1 MFESLFID
9 PAVVKRHREGALAS
23 ERVAYLEG
31 LVERGVARAT
41 LLRRANYGLAV
52 AEALGRAP
60 RAAMPTSA
68 PWSEEEVDALAAAW
82 AQRQVT
88 AGRAAVP
95 RWAHE
100 HFHLVAVEFLGTLGW
115 LRAPP
120 ATPPNPHEARLTDFL
135 AAQAERWPSAAT
147 RAAGRWQVAAF
158 LASLDQRG
166 LALEHVQPDDVDA
179 YFQHVRAGWSR
190 ASIHTAGKVLRAWF
204 RHAAQRG
211 WARAGLAEA
220 LVLPRLYH
228 HEGLP
233 LGPSWDAVGTAIARL
248 TGDDPATLRDRAL
261 LLLLATYGLRS
272 GEVRRLQLEDLDWPQ
287 ARLRV
292 VRSKSQRPEI
302 LPLAPEVGAA
312 IARYLR
318 DGRPTATLRTVF
330 LTLRA
335 PARALSLGALHH
347 VVAHRLAPVVRVT
360 RGRGPHGL
368 RHACA
373 RRLVEAGHRFKEIG
387 DHLGHRSPDA
397 TQIYAKVDLGALRR
411 VALDDLGGLV

>member
-1 MFESLFID
+1 MFESLFVYS
-9 PAVVKRHREGALAS
+9 AVVKRHLEGPLRA
-23 ERVAYLEG
+23 ERIAYLEG
-31 LVERGVARAT
+31 LVGRGVAHAT
-41 LLRRANYGLAV
+41 LVGRADYCLAV

-60 RAAMPTSA
+60 RAETTAQWSA
-68 PWSEEEVDALAAAW
+68 VEVDALATAW

-88 AGRAAVP
+88 KGRAAGQ
-95 RWAHE
+95 RWPHD

-120 ATPPNPHEARLTDFL
+120 PTPPNPHEARLADFL
-135 AAQAERWPSAAT
+135 AAQAERWPSTAT

-158 LASLDQRG
+158 LAYLDERG
-166 LALEHVQPDDVDA
+166 QVLERVQPDDVDA
-179 YFQHVRAGWSR
+179 YFHHVRAGWSR

-220 LVLPRLYH
+220 MLLPRLYH
-228 HEGLP
+228 HESLP
-233 LGPSWDAVGTAIARL
+233 LGPTWQAIGTTIARL
-248 TGDDPATLRDRAL
+248 AGDDPATLRDRAL

-302 LPLAPEVGAA
+302 LPLASEVGAA
-312 IARYLR
+312 LARYLR
-318 DGRPTATLRTVF
+318 HGRPTTTLRTVF

-335 PARALSLGALHH
+335 PARPLSLGALHH
-347 VVAHRLAPVVRVT
+347 VVAHRLAPVGRVA

-373 RRLVEAGHRFKEIG
+373 RRLVDAGHSFKEIG

-397 TQIYAKVDLGALRR
+397 TGIYAKVDLGALRR
-411 VALDDLGGLV
+411 VAIDDLGGLA

>member
-1 MFESLFID
+1 MFESWFVY
-9 PAVVKRHREGALAS
+9 PAVVKRHREGPLAA

-31 LVERGVARAT
+31 LVRRGMARAT
-41 LLRRANYGLAV
+41 VLRRATYCLAI

-60 RAAMPTSA
+60 HAVTPASWSAA
-68 PWSEEEVDALAAAW
+68 ELDALATAW

-95 RWAHE
+95 RWPHE
-100 HFHLVAVEFLGTLGW
+100 HFRLVAVEFLGTMGW

-120 ATPPNPHEARLTDFL
+120 PAPPNPHEARLADFL
-135 AAQAERWPSAAT
+135 AAQAERWPSSAT
-147 RAAGRWQVAAF
+147 RAKGRWQVAAF
-158 LASLDQRG
+158 LAYLDQRG
-166 LALEHVQPDDVDA
+166 QTLERVQPDDIDA
-179 YFQHVRAGWSR
+179 YFHHVGAGWSR
-190 ASIHTAGKVLRAWF
+190 ASMHTAGKVLRAWF

-228 HEGLP
+228 DEGLP
-233 LGPSWDAVGTAIARL
+233 MGPSWGAVGTAIDRL
-248 TGDDPATLRDRAL
+248 AGDDPATLRDRAL

-272 GEVRRLQLEDLDWPQ
+272 GEVRRLQLDDLDWSQ

-292 VRSKSQRPEI
+292 VRSKSQRPEV
-302 LPLAPEVGAA
+302 LPLTREVGAA
-312 IARYLR
+312 VARYLR
-318 DGRPTATLRTVF
+318 HGRPTTALRTVF

-335 PARALSLGALHH
+335 PARPLSLGALHH
-347 VVAHRLAPVVRVT
+347 VVAHRLAPVARVP

-373 RRLVEAGHRFKEIG
+373 RRLVDAGHSFKEIG
-387 DHLGHRSPDA
+387 DHLGHRSPDTTA
-397 TQIYAKVDLGALRR
+397 IYAKVDLGALRR
-411 VALDDLGGLV
+411 VAFDDLGGLA